1 VPEKATLEALN
12 KASAADFA
20 AALANI
26 VEHSP
31 WIAQTVVQARPFAN
45 LVGLRDA
52 IASAIKNASPVQRLA
67 LLRAHPDLA
76 NRLQRAAGLTA
87 ESLDE
92 QDGAGLDRLSDA
104 EFVLFEQSNEAYK
117 AKFGF
122 PFIVCVR
129 RHSKDSILDMFARRL
144 QNAPADEEAAAVDE
158 IIRIA
163 SLRLGQR
170 IAGDGSLPV
179 HGHLSTHVL
188 DNHLGRPA
196 EGLDFELV
204 ELSRHGE
211 SRILVKATTNRDGRT
226 AGALIEHRPVPIGTY
241 ELRFHTQAYFANR
254 GVPLADPAFYDV
266 ITLRFSVAEPEGR
279 YHVPLLMTPWS
290 YTTYR
295 GS

>member
-1 VPEKATLEALN
+1 VPEKLSLEALN
-12 KASAADFA
+12 KAGADDFA

-31 WIAQTVVQARPFAN
+31 WVAGAAARARPFAN
-45 LVGLRDA
+45 LVALRDA
-52 IASAIKNASPVQRLA
+52 IAAAIRDAPPAQRLA
-67 LLRAHPDLA
+67 LIRAHPDLA

-104 EFVLFEQSNEAYK
+104 EFALFEQANDAYK

-129 RHSKDSILDMFARRL
+129 RHGKDSILGQFSLRL
-144 QNAPADEEAAAVDE
+144 QNAPAQEEAAAVDE
-158 IIRIA
+158 IVRIA
-163 SLRLGQR
+163 SLRLAQR
-170 IAGDGSLPV
+170 VTGDGSLPV

-196 EGLDFELV
+196 VGLAFELI

-211 SRILVKATTNRDGRT
+211 SRTLVKATTNRDGRT
-226 AGALIEHRPVPIGTY
+226 PGALIEGRPVPIGTY
-241 ELRFHTQAYFANR
+241 ELRFHTHAYFAGR
-254 GVPLADPAFYDV
+254 AVPLADPPFYDV
-266 ITLRFSVAEPEGR
+266 ITIRFSVADPEGR
-279 YHVPLLMTPWS
+279 YHVPLLLTPWS